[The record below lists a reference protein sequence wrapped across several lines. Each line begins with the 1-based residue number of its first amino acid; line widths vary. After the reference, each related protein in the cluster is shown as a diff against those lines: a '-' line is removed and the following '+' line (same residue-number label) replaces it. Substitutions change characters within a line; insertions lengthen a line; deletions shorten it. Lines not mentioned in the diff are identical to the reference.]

1 MDAGNETLKK
11 YPRVS
16 GGFSVLIGKDN
27 VATGFIYPGLPAGAK
42 ATGFIYPGL
51 PAGAKAEGFVY
62 PGLYGRAK
70 ADVV

>member
-1 MDAGNETLKK
+1 MDSRNETLKK

-42 ATGFIYPGL
+42 A
-51 PAGAKAEGFVY
+51 EGFVY